1 MANTFF
7 AHSTQREDKADW
19 EELPAHLRGVART
32 AAGFAAKFDA
42 ADWGDAAG
50 LLHDLGKYSLPF
62 QGRLGGEAGRVDH
75 STAGALEAEARWGR
89 PGKLIA
95 FCVAGHHAGLA
106 DGDGDDGKLT
116 SLADRLAHA
125 HAHPRDG
132 GIHRLDPVWQ
142 DEIALPTDLPIPPLK
157 RRHGDRV
164 GFQLAFFTRML
175 FSCLVDADY
184 LETERYYDGIAGTQ
198 SPRSDGPPLADLRA
212 KLDAALEAMARAA
225 APGPVNAQRARILA
239 HVRGKAQETPGLFS
253 LTVPTG
259 GGKTLTSLAFALD
272 HAIKHGLDRVI
283 YVIPF
288 TSIVEQTAES
298 FRRVLGDDAVLEHH
312 SAFDDS
318 EVLDRHRRRGTGSE
332 RGPAA
337 LEKLRLAME
346 NWNAPVVVTTAV
358 QFFESLFANRPSRCR
373 KLHNIARSVV
383 ILDEAQT
390 LPPNLLRPC
399 VAAID
404 ELALNYRTSVVLCTA
419 TQPAL
424 AESADADRSFEGGLR
439 DVRELAPDPPALYR
453 ALRRVTVE
461 HVGLLDDAAL
471 AERLT
476 AATQALCIVNN
487 RAHARALYDAIA
499 GAEGARHL
507 TTLMYPAHRS
517 KVLAEI
523 KADLAA
529 GRPCRL
535 TATSL
540 IEAGVNVDFPVVY
553 RAAAGIESIAQA
565 AGRCNREG
573 RHRAEDSRVVVF
585 EAQGWNAP
593 PELDQFA
600 ATAKNVLRQFD
611 DPLSLDAV
619 EAYFREMYWLKGE
632 AALDD
637 PCPDA
642 KCRRL
647 ADGILAACRN
657 SASTL
662 GFPFETIAAA
672 FRMIRNGMVPIIVPD
687 GDIAKGLLR
696 DLENVERPG
705 AIARK
710 LQRFTVSVPPSACAR
725 LVAAG
730 AVRPVRPDR
739 FGEQFMQLENMD
751 LYHPS
756 VGLRSDD
763 PTFRDIYD
771 LMM

>member
-75 STAGALEAEARWGR
+75 STAGALEAEARCGEF
-89 PGKLIA
+89 GKLIA

-116 SLADRLAHA
+116 NLTDRLAHA
-125 HAHPRDG
+125 RDDVRDG
-132 GIHRLDPVWQ
+132 GIHPLDPAWQ
-142 DEIALPTDLPIPPLK
+142 EEIALPARFTSLPLQP
-157 RRHGDRV
+157 RHGDRT

-198 SPRSDGPPLADLRA
+198 SHRGDGPPLADLRA
-212 KLDAALEAMARAA
+212 KLDAALEAKTRAA

-288 TSIVEQTAES
+288 TSIVEQTAET
-298 FRRVLGDDAVLEHH
+298 FRRALGDDAVLEHH

-318 EVLDRHRRRGTGSE
+318 EVLDRYRGGADE
-332 RGPAA
+332 PGPAA
-337 LEKLRLAME
+337 QEKLRLAME

-424 AESADADRSFEGGLR
+424 AETADAKRSFKGGLR

-453 ALRRVTVE
+453 ALRRVTVK
-461 HVGLLDDAAL
+461 HAGPLDDAAL

-476 AATQALCIVNN
+476 TATQALCIVNN

-517 KVLAEI
+517 EVLAEI

-529 GRPCRL
+529 GKPCRL
-535 TATSL
+535 VASAL
-540 IEAGVNVDFPVVY
+540 IDAGVDVDFPIVY

-593 PELDQFA
+593 PEIKQFA
-600 ATAKNVLRQFD
+600 AVAADVARRFD

-619 EAYFREMYWLKGE
+619 EAYFRETYWLWGE
-632 AALDD
+632 AALDN
-637 PCPDA
+637 PCPDT

-647 ADGILAACRN
+647 AKGILAACRD
-657 SASTL
+657 SASRL

-672 FRMIRNGMVPIIVPD
+672 FRMIRDGMVPIIVPKED
-687 GDIAKGLLR
+687 VARDLLR

-710 LQRFTVSVPPSACAR
+710 LQRYTVSLHP
-725 LVAAG
+725 LELAALLAVG
-730 AVRPVRPDR
+730 AARPVRPDR
-739 FGEQFMQLENMD
+739 FGNQFVRLENTD
-751 LYHPS
+751 IYDPN
-756 VGLRSDD
+756 VGLRSED
-763 PTFRDIYD
+763 PVFRRFDGLLI
-771 LMM
+771 